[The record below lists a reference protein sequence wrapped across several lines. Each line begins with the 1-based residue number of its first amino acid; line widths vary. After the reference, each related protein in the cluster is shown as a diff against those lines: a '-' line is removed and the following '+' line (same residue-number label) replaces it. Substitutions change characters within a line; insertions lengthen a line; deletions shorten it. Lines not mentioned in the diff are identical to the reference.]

1 MAEKKSV
8 AKSIRLTP
16 ELYDFINNYSGNG
29 FNEKFSNIISFC
41 FEEEKN
47 IRQRIK
53 QQQQELS
60 RLHDEITSKRKLL
73 QTLQNL
79 EWAIDRATSFVTDLP
94 AQEPEKGKNVAGQ
107 EQFF

>member
-1 MAEKKSV
+1 MSEKKSV

-53 QQQQELS
+53 QEQKELG
-60 RLHDEITSKRKLL
+60 RLHDEITSKRQLL

-79 EWAIDRATSFVTDLP
+79 EWAIDRATSFVDELP
-94 AQEPEKGKNVAGQ
+94 AQEPEKEKNVVGQ